1 MSTPIK
7 ILLLEDSP
15 SEAELI
21 KNTLKKD
28 GIHFITKRVENK
40 SQFIEALDAFKPDI
54 VLTEYTLPA
63 FSAQEALIIINQ
75 SYQHIPIMMV
85 SHAVDD
91 ESATGLLK
99 NGLRD
104 YVLKEK
110 LARLAPSVLRTIEE
124 EKNKRKQAETELMLR
139 DRERRLLEAQRIGRI
154 GDWEYDL
161 QTLEIHCS
169 DEIFSIYE
177 RPKTMGS
184 PTPKGLLKLHDP
196 KSAKMLLKKKQ
207 EVIKSK
213 SRKNFEIKAKLPSG
227 KITYLYIISEP
238 EINEKGK
245 VTKLH
250 GIIQDITERKE
261 QENKILRL
269 NHLYAILSDINS
281 LIVHSTHASELLQN
295 ACEIIAKSNGFS
307 AVKIDLLN
315 SATGVLT
322 PSHFAGTELNTDRQK
337 TSSLH
342 HLPQYCNG
350 CAEKT
355 IRKKQTIVCNLTEKE
370 ASTPCKNGQAN
381 QNKAFQ
387 QSQITLPLT
396 TDNQVIGTLSI
407 LAKEPNVFD
416 SEEQELLNTLA
427 HDISFALTYLN
438 QIDRIN
444 TLAYYNNITKLPNR
458 TLFSEQLKNKLLQT
472 PKPLKGAIV
481 LIRIERLNNINNT
494 LGRDVGDGL
503 LQVVAKQLQD
513 TINHK
518 GLVGHLESR
527 QFVFALFSSNQ
538 HTNLPKQI
546 EDIIKHRFK
555 HAMQVNNHL
564 LHFSIRCGISL
575 YPDDSMDATQLLN
588 HAEKALNLTEL
599 NNERLMYYTQDM
611 DQRIAKSLAIE
622 SKLLEAV
629 EKEQFIV
636 HYQPKYKTG
645 SRQITGFE
653 ALLRLKHPDGTLL
666 MPNEFIPVLEE
677 TGLILRVGEWVIQ
690 QILKDYNSWCDEGLS
705 PPRIAVNVSSLQLE
719 QNHFVEQVSGLLQH
733 FTPNENALDIEITET
748 MLMQNYAE
756 SIKKLNELRSLGC
769 RVFLDDFGTG
779 YSSLSYLYTLPLDA
793 IKIDRSFII
802 RLPESPDVLAIVYNT
817 IIIAHQLK
825 FIVIAEV
832 VDNVSQENLLK
843 LLKCDEIQG
852 FLYSKPVT
860 ASEVPLLLKSQ

>member
-15 SEAELI
+15 SDAEHI
-21 KNTLKKD
+21 KKTLKKD
-28 GIHFITKRVENK
+28 GIDFIAKRVANK
-40 SQFIEALDAFKPDI
+40 PHFIEALDTFKPDI
-54 VLTEYTLPA
+54 ILTDYKIND
-63 FSAQEALIIINQ
+63 FSGREALIIINQ
-75 SYQHIPIMMV
+75 SYQHIPMMMV

-91 ESATGLLK
+91 ATVIWLLK
-99 NGLRD
+99 NGLKD

-110 LARLAPSVLRTIEE
+110 LIRLAPSVLRTIEE

-139 DRERRLLEAQRIGRI
+139 DRERRLLEAQRIGHI

-161 QTLEIHCS
+161 QTNEIHCS
-169 DEIFSIYE
+169 DEVFSIYE
-177 RPKTMGS
+177 RPKALGA
-184 PTPKGLLKLHDP
+184 PTPKGLLKLHDSQ
-196 KSAKMLLKKKQ
+196 SAAILLKKKR
-207 EVIKSK
+207 EVIKTK
-213 SRKNFEIKAKLPSG
+213 SRKNFEIKAQLPSG
-227 KITYLYIISEP
+227 KISYFYVISEP
-238 EINEKGK
+238 EINENGK
-245 VTKLH
+245 VITLH
-250 GIIQDITERKE
+250 GIIQDVTERKE

-269 NHLYAILSDINS
+269 NHLYAMLSEINS

-295 ACEIIAKSNGFS
+295 TCEIIAKSGGFS
-307 AVKIDLLN
+307 AVRIDLIN
-315 SATGVLT
+315 SVTGILT
-322 PSHFAGTELNTDRQK
+322 PAHFAGRDVGTNRQQGA
-337 TSSLH
+337 SIHDLS
-342 HLPQYCNG
+342 QCGNG
-350 CAEKT
+350 FAAQS
-355 IRKKQTIVCNLTEKE
+355 IQKKQTIVSHLTAKE
-370 ASTPCKNGQAN
+370 ALTQQKNGHAN
-381 QNKAFQ
+381 NETCQR
-387 QSQITLPLT
+387 SQITLPLT
-396 TDNQVIGTLSI
+396 TDDQVIGALSI
-407 LAKEPNVFD
+407 LAKEPDFFD

-444 TLAYYNNITKLPNR
+444 TLAYYNSITKLPNR

-472 PKPLKGAIV
+472 PKPVKGAIV

-494 LGRDVGDGL
+494 LGRDVGDAL
-503 LQVVAKQLQD
+503 LQVVAKQLED
-513 TINHK
+513 AIGHK

-527 QFVFALFSSNQ
+527 QFVFALFTSNQ
-538 HTNLPKQI
+538 HTNIPEQI
-546 EDIIKHRFK
+546 EEIVKHRFR
-555 HAMQVNNHL
+555 HAMQVNNRM

-575 YPDDSMDATQLLN
+575 YPDDSMDSVQLLN

-622 SKLLEAV
+622 SKLREAV
-629 EKEQFIV
+629 EKEQFII

-653 ALLRLKHPDGTLL
+653 ALLRLKHADGTLL
-666 MPNEFIPVLEE
+666 MPNEFISVLEE

-690 QILKDYNSWCDEGLS
+690 QILKDYNSWCNKGLS

-719 QNHFVEQVSGLLQH
+719 QNHFVEQVSGLLQR
-733 FTPNENALDIEITET
+733 FTPNRNALDIEITET
-748 MLMQNYAE
+748 MLMQNHEE
-756 SIKKLNELRSLGC
+756 SIKKLNELRNLGC

-779 YSSLSYLYTLPLDA
+779 YSSLSYLYALPLDA

-825 FIVIAEV
+825 FMVIAEG

-852 FLYSKPVT
+852 FLYSKPVA
-860 ASEVPLLLKSQ
+860 ASEVPRLLKSQ